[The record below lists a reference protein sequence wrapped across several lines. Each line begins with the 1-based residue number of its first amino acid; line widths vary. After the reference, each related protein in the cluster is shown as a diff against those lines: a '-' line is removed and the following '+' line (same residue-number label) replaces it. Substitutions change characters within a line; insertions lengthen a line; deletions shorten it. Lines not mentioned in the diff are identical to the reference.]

1 MKHSHCRSRK
11 SRKKIRFF
19 WVNISKKRSGPSSTF
34 EKTKKNGR
42 ARQRKTDYKLFRDRQ
57 RQRIRYIK
65 TKTKTKNRYTAE
77 YKEI

>member
-1 MKHSHCRSRK
+1 MVEQDK
-11 SRKKIRFF
+11 
-19 WVNISKKRSGPSSTF
+19 
-34 EKTKKNGR
+34 E
-42 ARQRKTDYKLFRDRQ
+42 RQTDYKLFRDRQ